1 MIFFSFD
8 SVVLGVIFALLRHT
22 LVQIIQGRYIL
33 FEGFSEGI
41 ILGVG
46 CFLALLYLPLWLF
59 FLLLAWFRVLG
70 FRLHKAAEFEGMDK
84 KRVFEMYISG
94 MLSFMGYFILQ
105 HLDCFFRESAGK
117 HGGQKINK
125 TEHGLA

>member
-1 MIFFSFD
+1 MIFFFSFD

-33 FEGFSEGI
+33 FEKVSEGI

-59 FLLLAWFRVLG
+59 FLLLAWFRSSFF

-84 KRVFEMYISG
+84 KRVFEIYISG
-94 MLSFMGYFILQ
+94 MLSSMGYFILQ
-105 HLDCFFRESAGK
+105 HLDCFSRESAGK
-117 HGGQKINK
+117 HGDRK
-125 TEHGLA
+125 